1 MSRNRNLFTLTAF
14 AFAASAVLS
23 APAMAQ
29 SSVTISGVVDVGV
42 NSSSGLNF
50 ATGVGTVHTTSMV
63 GGGLETSYLQFA
75 GTEDLGD
82 GLKSGFTLGTFFQPN
97 DGQDGRTFL
106 GAGAQADTFFSRDAN
121 VWISGG
127 AGKVE
132 LGRQISPMYL
142 STLLFDPF
150 GGSFDFSPIVYQT
163 YATYSAGNSLSADTG
178 YSNAISYSTPNFSGF
193 SATFLYSLSGE
204 NGTKNS
210 FSTNALYFHGPLAAT
225 VAYENTTVG
234 NASANDT
241 FALGGAYPV
250 GTTQNATKIGVSYD
264 FTAIKAFF
272 QADRNST
279 DVPTLANLT
288 LDTYQIGATVPV
300 GQGSILAAYAHTNGS
315 ADHKTFSI
323 GYDYNLSK
331 RTDIYTAYMNDKAAA
346 FVDLDGN
353 SYTNTSF
360 SVGIRHHF

>member
-1 MSRNRNLFTLTAF
+1 MSRNKNFLTLTAI
-14 AFAASAVLS
+14 ALAVSAAVST
-23 APAMAQ
+23 PAMAQ

-50 ATGVGTVHTTSMV
+50 GTGIGTVHTTSMV
-63 GGGLETSYLQFA
+63 GGGLETSYLEFA
-75 GTEDLGD
+75 GSEDLGD
-82 GLKSGFTLGTFFQPN
+82 GMKSGFALGTFFQPN
-97 DGQDGRTFL
+97 SGADGRTFL

-121 VWISGG
+121 VWLSGS
-127 AGKVE
+127 AGKVT

-163 YATYSAGNSLSADTG
+163 YATYSAGNTLSADTG
-178 YSNAISYSTPNFSGF
+178 YSNAISYSTPDFSGL

-204 NGTKNS
+204 SGTKGS
-210 FSTNALYFHGPLAAT
+210 FSANALYFHGPLAAT

-234 NASANDT
+234 NINANDT

-250 GTTQNATKIGVSYD
+250 GTTENTFKAGISYD
-264 FTAIKAFF
+264 FNPVKVFF

-279 DVPTLANLT
+279 DVPHLANLA
-288 LDTYQIGATVPV
+288 LDTYQIGATVAA

-323 GYDYNLSK
+323 GYDYNMSK
-331 RTDIYTAYMNDKAAA
+331 RTDLYTAYMNDKAAG
-346 FVDLDGN
+346 FVDAVGN